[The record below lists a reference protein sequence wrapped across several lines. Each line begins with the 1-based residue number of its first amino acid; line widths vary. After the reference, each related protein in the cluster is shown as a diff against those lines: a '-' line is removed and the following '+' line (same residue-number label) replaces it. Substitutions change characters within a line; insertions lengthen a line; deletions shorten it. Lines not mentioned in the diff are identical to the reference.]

1 MGIDCWVGSSG
12 GVADA
17 RSLFGLGV
25 GVAATELGDFALTR
39 GASPAAFRRPQIEI
53 KIRMIEATVINFSI
67 LLVVYVRGIVFL
79 GESG

>member
-25 GVAATELGDFALTR
+25 VAATELGDFALTR

-67 LLVVYVRGIVFL
+67 LLVVYVRGIAFL